1 MSEKVIAIVKSS
13 SRDKHLRE
21 GRGYSLPEIQETGK
35 NIKLLKELGIRIDYR
50 RKTIH
55 KFNVEK
61 LKVLEAP
68 KKKAV
73 KKEPFKP
80 KEKKKK
86 KKKIKPIQKKEELKE
101 ATREK
106 AKKAKAKKV
115 KEKKRKVEPKKKVSE
130 QKEEIIEKP
139 KEEKKKKKEKIPTEE
154 PIPLT
159 KLPGCGPATA
169 KKLTEIG
176 ISCVQDLIEED
187 PEEIGMLIKGVSA
200 ERVKEWQEEGKKLI
214 KK

>member
-1 MSEKVIAIVKSS
+1 MSEKVVAMVKSS

-21 GRGYSLPEIQETGK
+21 GKGFSLPEIRETGK
-35 NIKLLKELGIRIDYR
+35 DIKLLKELGLRIDYR

-55 KFNVEK
+55 DFNVSK
-61 LKVLEAP
+61 LKALEVP
-68 KKKAV
+68 KKKAA

-86 KKKIKPIQKKEELKE
+86 KKKIKPLKEKEEIKE
-101 ATREK
+101 TPEETGKKRK
-106 AKKAKAKKV
+106 AKKE
-115 KEKKRKVEPKKKVSE
+115 KEKKVKVEPKKKVPE

-139 KEEKKKKKEKIPTEE
+139 KKEKKKEEIPAEE

-169 KKLTEIG
+169 KKLAEIG

-214 KK
+214 NK